1 MTRTV
6 DDPVHVRLRPPT
18 EVAPGSGAYDSQPDQ
33 FLWRGRLY
41 LVRTV
46 LGFWRERQAWW
57 SRPAALAAHGLGG
70 AAVLADVD
78 RVACAAADREI
89 WRVEAGRGRL
99 GTAGVYDLC
108 RDLTVAEGSWRLMR
122 VCD

>member
-1 MTRTV
+1 MSRTI
-6 DDPVHVRLRPPT
+6 DDPVYVRVRPST
-18 EVAPGSGAYDSQPDQ
+18 EAAPAGGSHNSQPDQ

-41 LVRTV
+41 LVRAV

-70 AAVLADVD
+70 ATVLDDVD
-78 RVACAAADREI
+78 RVASAAADREI
-89 WRVEAGRGRL
+89 WRVEAGRGQL
-99 GTAGVYDLC
+99 GAAGVYDLC
-108 RDLTVAEGSWRLMR
+108 RDLTVPGGAWRLMR